1 MQKFEQYGALAE
13 KYYVE
18 KQYELSQIAKELN
31 ISSATLK
38 SWKNKGDWDSKRQTF
53 LSSQYT
59 CYSALQELLMYISKD
74 ALSKIKV
81 GEVPEAASLNFI
93 AKMAEKLPKM
103 KELETTPIK
112 QNNTSDIAKLI
123 DERLVNG

>member
-59 CYSALQELLMYISKD
+59 CYSALQELLMYISK
-74 ALSKIKV
+74 
-81 GEVPEAASLNFI
+81 
-93 AKMAEKLPKM
+93 
-103 KELETTPIK
+103 
-112 QNNTSDIAKLI
+112 
-123 DERLVNG
+123 